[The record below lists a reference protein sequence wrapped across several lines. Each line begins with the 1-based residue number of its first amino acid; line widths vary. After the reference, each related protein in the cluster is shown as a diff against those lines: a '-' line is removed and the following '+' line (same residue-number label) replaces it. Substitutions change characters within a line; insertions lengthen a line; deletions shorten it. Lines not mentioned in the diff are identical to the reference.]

1 VQLAFNHLLRMV
13 RSNVLEIS
21 TSRLAK
27 ISALSGSSSL
37 NGKPVMI
44 ACSGGFRIFFRLADV
59 QFLTNIANVARVK
72 RGGTKRIDFA
82 ASSMGCGSSATR
94 GMLKQPD
101 KLAASECRVFL
112 RKCRVD
118 VGFFEGTRHQ
128 LC

>member
-1 VQLAFNHLLRMV
+1 LDNPVQLALNHLLRMV
-13 RSNVLEIS
+13 WSILLEIS
-21 TSRLAK
+21 TSRLTK

-72 RGGTKRIDFA
+72 RGGTKRIDFG

-94 GMLKQPD
+94 GRPGGVGRRE
-101 KLAASECRVFL
+101 ASTKPSAPAVSPSPC
-112 RKCRVD
+112 
-118 VGFFEGTRHQ
+118 
-128 LC
+128 